1 MSIQNTLLQ
10 NSISL
15 GKISKSFES
24 FGKGLASATQTSVS
38 IAKNLDQGNRKKEQ
52 AILKKREIFD
62 KRREAVERKERE
74 SVIEAGQ
81 VTSLSSNAFRTITGS
96 TKGFLGRVMDFV
108 GTILIGWLV
117 TNLPTIIKNAR
128 KLITRIQKATSY
140 LNDWFNG
147 IGEFFGSFNQEL
159 NATTK
164 SITGASLFEMSPE
177 KRLFDENA
185 TKVETGLNRV
195 VADYNK
201 FAETFKNFDIVEEIK
216 KILGI
221 QDDKGKGDNS
231 GTNTTPGS
239 SGGGGGGASETTKGS
254 YGKVLNATELTKLAR
269 SVGMPEDKIP
279 TMVAIALSESGGDS
293 SADTV
298 KSGLDPDKKNEFS
311 LGLWQINM
319 IDKPGLMLGEE
330 RRRKL
335 GLSKTEELYDPVTN
349 AKAALYILNSQGLN
363 AWSVYDNGKGKYLN
377 NLPAAK
383 DAYESLKPNKTND
396 NTNPQPQSIPVDP
409 YTPTEPIKK
418 EAKEPPKKV
427 QEPIGDALD
436 SITDI
441 SDPIPG
447 ASNDE
452 NLSSNSNPSTSDLIS
467 KPPSKD
473 IAQTLNKPK
482 KQPQIIDA
490 GGGNSTPPTPA
501 PMIASSGGGSKINI
515 PTSNTGLNISDILLH
530 ELAQV

>member
-52 AILKKREIFD
+52 AILGKREIFD

-108 GTILIGWLV
+108 GTILVGWLV

-128 KLITRIQKATSY
+128 KLIARIQKATSY

-185 TKVETGLNRV
+185 TKVETGLTRV
-195 VADYNK
+195 KADYNK
-201 FAETFKNFDIVEEIK
+201 FAETFKNFDIVKEIK

-221 QDDKGKGDNS
+221 QDDKGKNGDNS
-231 GTNTTPGS
+231 GRNKTTGS
-239 SGGGGGGASETTKGS
+239 SGGGGEASETTKGS

-293 SADTV
+293 SIDTI
-298 KSGLDPDKKNEFS
+298 KSGLYDRNGETS
-311 LGLWQINM
+311 YGLWQINM
-319 IDKPGLMLGEE
+319 TGKLRPE
-330 RRRKL
+330 RLKQF
-335 GLSKTEELYDPVTN
+335 GISSVDDLYDPVTN
-349 AKAALYILNSQGLN
+349 AKAALNILNSQGLN
-363 AWSVYDNGKGKYLN
+363 AWSVYKSGKGPYLD

-427 QEPIGDALD
+427 EEPIGDALD

-452 NLSSNSNPSTSDLIS
+452 DLSSNTNPSTSDLIS

-482 KQPQIIDA
+482 KQPQIIGA

-501 PMIASSGGGSKINI
+501 PKIASSGGGSKTNI

>member
-52 AILKKREIFD
+52 AILRKREIFD
-62 KRREAVERKERE
+62 TRREAVERKERE

-108 GTILIGWLV
+108 GTILVGWLV

-128 KLITRIQKATSY
+128 KLIERIQKTTSY
-140 LNDWFNG
+140 LDDWFNG

-164 SITGASLFEMSPE
+164 SITGASLFEISPE

-185 TKVETGLNRV
+185 TKVETGLTRV
-195 VADYNK
+195 KADYNK
-201 FAETFKNFDIVEEIK
+201 FAETFKNFDIVKEIK

-221 QDDKGKGDNS
+221 QDDKGEGGNS
-231 GTNTTPGS
+231 GTNKTTGS
-239 SGGGGGGASETTKGS
+239 SGGGGGAFEKTKGS

-293 SADTV
+293 SIDTV

-319 IDKPGLMLGEE
+319 IDKPGYMLGEE

-363 AWSVYDNGKGKYLN
+363 AWSVYDSGKGTYLN

-383 DAYESLKPNKTND
+383 DAYESLKPNESKRD
-396 NTNPQPQSIPVDP
+396 I
-409 YTPTEPIKK
+409 PTEPIKK

-427 QEPIGDALD
+427 EEPIRDALD

-441 SDPIPG
+441 PDPIPG

-515 PTSNTGLNISDILLH
+515 STSNTGLNISDILLH

>member
-38 IAKNLDQGNRKKEQ
+38 IAKNLNQGNRKKEQ
-52 AILKKREIFD
+52 AILRKREIFD
-62 KRREAVERKERE
+62 TRREAVERKERE

-108 GTILIGWLV
+108 GTILVGWLV

-128 KLITRIQKATSY
+128 KLIERIQKTTSY
-140 LNDWFNG
+140 LDDWFNG

-164 SITGASLFEMSPE
+164 SITGASLFEISPE

-185 TKVETGLNRV
+185 TKVETGLTRV
-195 VADYNK
+195 KADYNK
-201 FAETFKNFDIVEEIK
+201 FAETFKNFDIVKEIK

-221 QDDKGKGDNS
+221 QDDKGEGGNS
-231 GTNTTPGS
+231 GTNTTTGS
-239 SGGGGGGASETTKGS
+239 SGGGGAPETIKGS

-293 SADTV
+293 SIDTI
-298 KSGLDPDKKNEFS
+298 KSGLYDRNGETS
-311 LGLWQINM
+311 YGLWQINM
-319 IDKPGLMLGEE
+319 TGKLRPE
-330 RRRKL
+330 RLKQF
-335 GLSKTEELYDPVTN
+335 GISSVDDLYDPVTN
-349 AKAALYILNSQGLN
+349 AKAALNILNSQGLN
-363 AWSVYDNGKGKYLN
+363 AWSVYKSGKGPYLD

-383 DAYESLKPNKTND
+383 DAYESLKPNKSKRD
-396 NTNPQPQSIPVDP
+396 
-409 YTPTEPIKK
+409 TPTEPIKK

-427 QEPIGDALD
+427 EEPIRDAID

-441 SDPIPG
+441 PDPIPG

-515 PTSNTGLNISDILLH
+515 STSNTGLNISDILLH

>member
-52 AILKKREIFD
+52 AILEKEKYLIKER
-62 KRREAVERKERE
+62 AVERKERE

-108 GTILIGWLV
+108 GTILVGWLV

-128 KLITRIQKATSY
+128 KLIERIQKATSY

-164 SITGASLFEMSPE
+164 SITGASLFEISPE

-185 TKVETGLNRV
+185 KKVETGLNRV
-195 VADYNK
+195 NADYNK

-221 QDDKGKGDNS
+221 QDDKGKGDYS
-231 GTNTTPGS
+231 GTNKTTGS

-293 SADTV
+293 SIDTV
-298 KSGLDPDKKNEFS
+298 KSGTDPNKKNEFS

-319 IDKPGLMLGEE
+319 IDKPGFMLGEE

-335 GLSKTEELYDPVTN
+335 GSSKTEELYDPVTN
-349 AKAALYILNSQGLN
+349 AKAALYS
-363 AWSVYDNGKGKYLN
+363 
-377 NLPAAK
+377 
-383 DAYESLKPNKTND
+383 E
-396 NTNPQPQSIPVDP
+396 
-409 YTPTEPIKK
+409 
-418 EAKEPPKKV
+418 
-427 QEPIGDALD
+427 
-436 SITDI
+436 
-441 SDPIPG
+441 
-447 ASNDE
+447 
-452 NLSSNSNPSTSDLIS
+452 
-467 KPPSKD
+467 
-473 IAQTLNKPK
+473 
-482 KQPQIIDA
+482 
-490 GGGNSTPPTPA
+490 
-501 PMIASSGGGSKINI
+501 
-515 PTSNTGLNISDILLH
+515 
-530 ELAQV
+530 

>member
-38 IAKNLDQGNRKKEQ
+38 IARNLDQGNRKKEQ
-52 AILKKREIFD
+52 AILRKREIFD
-62 KRREAVERKERE
+62 TRREAVERKERE

-108 GTILIGWLV
+108 GTILVGWLV

-128 KLITRIQKATSY
+128 KLIERIQRTTSY
-140 LNDWFNG
+140 LDDWFNG

-164 SITGASLFEMSPE
+164 SITGASLFEISPE

-185 TKVETGLNRV
+185 KKVETGLTRV
-195 VADYNK
+195 KADYNR
-201 FAETFKNFDIVEEIK
+201 FAETFKNFDIVKEIK

-221 QDDKGKGDNS
+221 QDDKGEGGNS
-231 GTNTTPGS
+231 GTNKTTGS
-239 SGGGGGGASETTKGS
+239 SGGGASETTKGS

-279 TMVAIALSESGGDS
+279 TMVAIALSESGGDPNI
-293 SADTV
+293 DTV

-319 IDKPGLMLGEE
+319 IDKPGYMLGEE

-335 GLSKTEELYDPVTN
+335 GLSKTEELYDPVNN
-349 AKAALYILNSQGLN
+349 AKAALYVLNSQGLN
-363 AWSVYDNGKGKYLN
+363 AWSVYDSGRGTYLN

-383 DAYESLKPNKTND
+383 DAYESLKPNKTNN
-396 NTNPQPQSIPVDP
+396 NTNPQPKSIPVDP
-409 YTPTEPIKK
+409 YTPPEPIKK
-418 EAKEPPKKV
+418 VE
-427 QEPIGDALD
+427 EPIGDALD

-441 SDPIPG
+441 PDPIPG

-515 PTSNTGLNISDILLH
+515 TTSNTGLNISDILLH

>member
-52 AILKKREIFD
+52 AILRKREIFD
-62 KRREAVERKERE
+62 TRREAVERKERE

-108 GTILIGWLV
+108 GTILVGWLV

-128 KLITRIQKATSY
+128 KLIERIQKTTSY
-140 LNDWFNG
+140 LDDWFNG

-164 SITGASLFEMSPE
+164 SITGASLFEISPE

-185 TKVETGLNRV
+185 TKVETGLTRV
-195 VADYNK
+195 KADYNK
-201 FAETFKNFDIVEEIK
+201 FAETFKNFDIVKEIK

-221 QDDKGKGDNS
+221 QDDKGEGGNS
-231 GTNTTPGS
+231 GTNKTTGS
-239 SGGGGGGASETTKGS
+239 SGGGGGAFEKTKGS

-293 SADTV
+293 SIDTI
-298 KSGLDPDKKNEFS
+298 KSGLYDRNGETS
-311 LGLWQINM
+311 YGLWQINM
-319 IDKPGLMLGEE
+319 TGNLRPE
-330 RRRKL
+330 RLKQF
-335 GLSKTEELYDPVTN
+335 GISSVDDLYDPVTN
-349 AKAALYILNSQGLN
+349 AKAALNILNSQGLN
-363 AWSVYDNGKGKYLN
+363 AWSVYKSGKGPYLD

-383 DAYESLKPNKTND
+383 DAYESLKPNKSKRD
-396 NTNPQPQSIPVDP
+396 
-409 YTPTEPIKK
+409 TPTEPIKK

-427 QEPIGDALD
+427 EEPIRDAID

-441 SDPIPG
+441 PDPIPG

-515 PTSNTGLNISDILLH
+515 STSNTGLNISDILLH

>member
-52 AILKKREIFD
+52 AILRKREIFD
-62 KRREAVERKERE
+62 TRREAVERKERE

-108 GTILIGWLV
+108 GTILVGWLV

-128 KLITRIQKATSY
+128 KLIARIQKATSY

-185 TKVETGLNRV
+185 TKVETGLTRV
-195 VADYNK
+195 KADYNK
-201 FAETFKNFDIVEEIK
+201 FAETFKNFDIVKEIK

-231 GTNTTPGS
+231 GTNTLPRLND
-239 SGGGGGGASETTKGS
+239 GGGAGSPETIKGS

-293 SADTV
+293 SIDTI
-298 KSGLDPDKKNEFS
+298 KSGLYDRNGETS
-311 LGLWQINM
+311 YGLWQINM
-319 IDKPGLMLGEE
+319 TGNLRPE
-330 RRRKL
+330 RLKQF
-335 GLSKTEELYDPVTN
+335 GISSVDDLYDPVTN
-349 AKAALYILNSQGLN
+349 AKAALNILNSQGLN
-363 AWSVYDNGKGKYLN
+363 AWSVYKSGKGTYLN

-409 YTPTEPIKK
+409 YTPPEPIKK
-418 EAKEPPKKV
+418 VE
-427 QEPIGDALD
+427 EPIGDALD

-441 SDPIPG
+441 PDPIPG

-515 PTSNTGLNISDILLH
+515 TTSNTGLNISDILLH

>member
-52 AILKKREIFD
+52 AILRKREIFD
-62 KRREAVERKERE
+62 TRREAVERKERE

-108 GTILIGWLV
+108 GTILVGWLV

-128 KLITRIQKATSY
+128 KLIERIQKTTSY
-140 LNDWFNG
+140 LDDWFNG

-164 SITGASLFEMSPE
+164 SITGASLFEISPE

-185 TKVETGLNRV
+185 TKVETGLTRV
-195 VADYNK
+195 KADYNK
-201 FAETFKNFDIVEEIK
+201 FAETFKNFDIVKEIK

-221 QDDKGKGDNS
+221 QDDKGEGGNS
-231 GTNTTPGS
+231 GTNTTTGS
-239 SGGGGGGASETTKGS
+239 SGGGGASETIKGS

-293 SADTV
+293 SIDTI
-298 KSGLDPDKKNEFS
+298 KSGLYDRNGETS
-311 LGLWQINM
+311 YGLWQINM
-319 IDKPGLMLGEE
+319 TGNLRPE
-330 RRRKL
+330 RLKQF
-335 GLSKTEELYDPVTN
+335 GISSVDDLYDPVTN
-349 AKAALYILNSQGLN
+349 AKAALNILNSQGLN
-363 AWSVYDNGKGKYLN
+363 AWSVYKSGKGPYLD

-383 DAYESLKPNKTND
+383 DAYESLKPNKSKRD
-396 NTNPQPQSIPVDP
+396 
-409 YTPTEPIKK
+409 TPTEPIKK

-427 QEPIGDALD
+427 EEPIRDAID

-441 SDPIPG
+441 PDPIPG

-515 PTSNTGLNISDILLH
+515 STSNTGLNISDILLH

>member
-38 IAKNLDQGNRKKEQ
+38 IAKNLNQGNRKKEQ
-52 AILKKREIFD
+52 AILRKREIFD
-62 KRREAVERKERE
+62 TRREAVERKERE

-108 GTILIGWLV
+108 GTILVGWLV

-128 KLITRIQKATSY
+128 KLIERIQKTTSY
-140 LNDWFNG
+140 LDDWFNG

-164 SITGASLFEMSPE
+164 SITGASLFEISPE

-185 TKVETGLNRV
+185 TKVETGLTRV
-195 VADYNK
+195 KADYNK
-201 FAETFKNFDIVEEIK
+201 FAETFKNFDIVKEIK

-221 QDDKGKGDNS
+221 QDDKGEGGNS
-231 GTNTTPGS
+231 GTNTTTGS
-239 SGGGGGGASETTKGS
+239 SGGGGAPETIKGS

-293 SADTV
+293 SIDTI
-298 KSGLDPDKKNEFS
+298 KSGLYDRNGETS
-311 LGLWQINM
+311 YGLWQINM
-319 IDKPGLMLGEE
+319 TGKLRPE
-330 RRRKL
+330 RLKQF
-335 GLSKTEELYDPVTN
+335 GISSVDDLYDPVTN
-349 AKAALYILNSQGLN
+349 AKAALNILNSQGLN
-363 AWSVYDNGKGKYLN
+363 AWSVYKSGKGPYLD

-383 DAYESLKPNKTND
+383 DAYESLKPNKTNN
-396 NTNPQPQSIPVDP
+396 NTNPQPKSIPVDP
-409 YTPTEPIKK
+409 YTPPEPIKK
-418 EAKEPPKKV
+418 VK
-427 QEPIGDALD
+427 EPIGDALD

-441 SDPIPG
+441 PDPIPG

-515 PTSNTGLNISDILLH
+515 STSNTGLNISDILLH

>member
-24 FGKGLASATQTSVS
+24 FGKGLASATQTSVG
-38 IAKNLDQGNRKKEQ
+38 IAKDLDQGNRKKEQ
-52 AILKKREIFD
+52 AILRKREIFD
-62 KRREAVERKERE
+62 TRREAVERKERE

-108 GTILIGWLV
+108 GTILVGWLV

-128 KLITRIQKATSY
+128 KLISRIQKATSY

-164 SITGASLFEMSPE
+164 SITGVSLFEISPE
-177 KRLFDENA
+177 KRLFDENSK
-185 TKVETGLNRV
+185 KVETGLNRV
-195 VADYNK
+195 NADYNR
-201 FAETFKNFDIVEEIK
+201 FAETFKNFNIVEEVK
-216 KILGI
+216 KVL
-221 QDDKGKGDNS
+221 DKKDGKGEGDNS
-231 GTNTTPGS
+231 GTNTTTGS
-239 SGGGGGGASETTKGS
+239 SGGGGGASETTKGS

-293 SADTV
+293 SIDTV

-319 IDKPGLMLGEE
+319 IDKPGYMLGEE

-363 AWSVYDNGKGKYLN
+363 AWSVYDSGKGTYLN

-383 DAYESLKPNKTND
+383 DAYESLKPNKSND
-396 NTNPQPQSIPVDP
+396 NTTPDLNKSNDNTPPEPNKSNDSDP
-409 YTPTEPIKK
+409 INTKV
-418 EAKEPPKKV
+418 KEPV
-427 QEPIGDALD
+427 GDALD

-441 SDPIPG
+441 PDIPG
-447 ASNDE
+447 VSDDKNV
-452 NLSSNSNPSTSDLIS
+452 TSQDLIS

-501 PMIASSGGGSKINI
+501 PMIASSGGGSKTNI

>member
-15 GKISKSFES
+15 GKISKSFEF

-52 AILKKREIFD
+52 AILRKREIFD

-108 GTILIGWLV
+108 GTILVGWLL

-128 KLITRIQKATSY
+128 KLIERIQKTTSY

-164 SITGASLFEMSPE
+164 SITGASLFEISPE
-177 KRLFDENA
+177 KRLIDENA

-231 GTNTTPGS
+231 GTNTIPGS
-239 SGGGGGGASETTKGS
+239 SGGGGGEVSETTKGA

-293 SADTV
+293 SIDTI
-298 KSGLDPDKKNEFS
+298 KSGLYDRNGETS
-311 LGLWQINM
+311 YGLWQINM
-319 IDKPGLMLGEE
+319 TGKLRPE
-330 RRRKL
+330 RLKQF
-335 GLSKTEELYDPVTN
+335 GISSVDDLYDPVTN
-349 AKAALYILNSQGLN
+349 AKAALYILNTQGLT
-363 AWSVYDNGKGKYLN
+363 AWSVYDRGKGTYLN

-383 DAYESLKPNKTND
+383 DAYESLKPNK
-396 NTNPQPQSIPVDP
+396 TNPQPQSIPVDP

-427 QEPIGDALD
+427 EEPIGDALD

-482 KQPQIIDA
+482 KQPQIIDT

>member
-1 MSIQNTLLQ
+1 MFEVGIFIFEPPPEDAIIGAGVGGVEFPPPASIICGCFFGLL
-10 NSISL
+10 
-15 GKISKSFES
+15 
-24 FGKGLASATQTSVS
+24 SVC
-38 IAKNLDQGNRKKEQ
+38 
-52 AILKKREIFD
+52 AI
-62 KRREAVERKERE
+62 
-74 SVIEAGQ
+74 
-81 VTSLSSNAFRTITGS
+81 SSNAFRTITGS

-108 GTILIGWLV
+108 GTILVGWLV

-128 KLITRIQKATSY
+128 KLIARIQKATSY

-164 SITGASLFEMSPE
+164 SITGASLFEISPE

-185 TKVETGLNRV
+185 KKVETGLNRV
-195 VADYNK
+195 NADYNK

-231 GTNTTPGS
+231 GTNKTTGS
-239 SGGGGGGASETTKGS
+239 SSGGGGGASETTKGS

-293 SADTV
+293 SIDTV

-319 IDKPGLMLGEE
+319 IDKPGFMLGEE

-349 AKAALYILNSQGLN
+349 AKAALYLLNSQGLN
-363 AWSVYDNGKGKYLN
+363 AWSVYDSGKGTYLN

-396 NTNPQPQSIPVDP
+396 NTNLNPNP
-409 YTPTEPIKK
+409 Y
-418 EAKEPPKKV
+418 
-427 QEPIGDALD
+427 Q
-436 SITDI
+436 
-441 SDPIPG
+441 
-447 ASNDE
+447 
-452 NLSSNSNPSTSDLIS
+452 
-467 KPPSKD
+467 
-473 IAQTLNKPK
+473 
-482 KQPQIIDA
+482 
-490 GGGNSTPPTPA
+490 
-501 PMIASSGGGSKINI
+501 
-515 PTSNTGLNISDILLH
+515 
-530 ELAQV
+530 